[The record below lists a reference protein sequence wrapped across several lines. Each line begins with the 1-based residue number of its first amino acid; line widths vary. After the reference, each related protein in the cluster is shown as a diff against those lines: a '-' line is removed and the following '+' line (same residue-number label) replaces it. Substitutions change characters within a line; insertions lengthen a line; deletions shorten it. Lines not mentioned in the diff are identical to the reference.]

1 MTGNE
6 VASPK
11 MSDLREIT
19 RQELYCDLFLK
30 VKYLHFHISVAIQ
43 GQRYSMWEEITQEY
57 EYQEVGVIGAVL
69 GAGYLST
76 YS

>member
-19 RQELYCDLFLK
+19 RQELYCDLFLE